1 MARTALQT
9 DLSQNRNAFSQD
21 ILDFFQE
28 RRAGHLSK
36 WLYSVPQFPGDP
48 VNGTSAWAHVVVEAK
63 QGSPYYPFRDERSVI
78 QYAAESIA
86 GYFPPSTRLIDLG
99 PGSEDALK
107 NKVFPI
113 LKAANHNISE
123 YVAVDVSTESLDM
136 AMKNVSSC
144 FPNLGIKSSHHDF
157 ILDNFTY
164 GFGPLC
170 EASVLFGL
178 TLFNLSIDPRV
189 KNLPEYLLTS
199 QIQRIAS
206 HMVAD
211 KKYLV
216 LTQDTNQDIHTLR
229 KAYMAISPYY
239 RPLLYRIV
247 RDLNVQGDFD
257 PQAFTLDV
265 DFFEETKACSVCFV
279 AQKNMR
285 FSVDRQDQIVRKNQR
300 LYFHNAFKFS
310 SDTFINC
317 ARQAGFEVIDTIV
330 QDGNPCL
337 LHILAC

>member
-1 MARTALQT
+1 MVLTAPQP
-9 DLSQNRNAFSQD
+9 DLNLHRSEFSQD

-36 WLYSVPQFPGDP
+36 WLYSVAQFTGDP

-78 QYAAESIA
+78 QYAAEKVA

-136 AMKNVSSC
+136 AMENVSSC

-170 EASVLFGL
+170 EASVFFGL
-178 TLFNLSIDPRV
+178 TLFNLPIDPRV
-189 KNLPEYLLTS
+189 KNLPERLLIS

-206 HMVAD
+206 HMTAD
-211 KKYLV
+211 KKYLLV
-216 LTQDTNQDIHTLR
+216 TQDTNQNLDTLH

-257 PQAFTLDV
+257 PRAFTLDV

-279 AQKNMR
+279 AQKDMR
-285 FSVDRQDQIVRKNQR
+285 FSIDGQNQIVRKNQR

-310 SDTFINC
+310 PDTFKNC
-317 ARQAGFEVIDTIV
+317 AQQAGFDVIDTIV
-330 QDGNPCL
+330 QDRNPCI